1 MLRRLGMSRSEIDHA
16 VRLQNGD
23 DVSQVETGSLEPAGQ
38 LILTLK
44 HAEQGATKADITDL
58 GDRLGRIERLLQA
71 AR

>member
-1 MLRRLGMSRSEIDHA
+1 MPSGCRTGTTS
-16 VRLQNGD
+16 
-23 DVSQVETGSLEPAGQ
+23 SQVQTGSLEPAGQ

-44 HAEQGATKADITDL
+44 HAEQGATKADIADL